1 MYAEEKLKIAMI
13 DLMETEPFEKITVTE
28 LCKKSNVSRPT
39 FYHHFTSLGN
49 LAFEAIIYQV
59 TKLNPDLQTWE
70 DWLNNIKSVL
80 SFMKDH
86 KYLVHNCGAASIQ
99 EEAAVFLTRLI
110 KKAIKRQETLLN
122 YHLSTINEGFITRL
136 YAETYIALM
145 IEFSASDMTID
156 PDVVDTQCKALL
168 GDAVVNALRGFMR
181 VDQQS

>member
-1 MYAEEKLKIAMI
+1 MI

-49 LAFEAIIYQV
+49 LAFESIVYHV

-70 DWLNNIKSVL
+70 DWLNNIKTVL
-80 SFMKDH
+80 VFMREH
-86 KYLVHNCGAASIQ
+86 KYLIHNCGAASIH
-99 EEAAVFLTRLI
+99 EEAVAYLTRLL
-110 KKAIKRQETLLN
+110 KKTIKRQETLLN
-122 YHLSTINEGFITRL
+122 YHLSPINEGFVTRL
-136 YAETYIALM
+136 FVETYIAL
-145 IEFSASDMTID
+145 ITEFSVSDMTLD
-156 PDVVDTQCKALL
+156 PEIIETQCKALL